1 MAFYDKWKQYQYY
14 TIIGVVSLVALFFL
28 PLLGSSAG
36 LAFVVPTTWAG
47 WLVYVVSKLLVA
59 TINILIFHCFNLQAK
74 INIAENANYL
84 AALAILALYESE
96 NEAVPRSPAQYNRTV
111 YGKKGV
117 AIFATSVI
125 SAVGLTQAI
134 LTFDLVAMLTYFFT
148 ILFGIIF
155 GVLQM
160 NNAEIYWTNEFYN
173 YAKRIEKAKSLER
186 EVQEAVA
193 VAAEKLPESPDDSA
207 CDIGGTDLLVSPD
220 SCGANGTSDQS

>member
-74 INIAENANYL
+74 INIAANANYL
-84 AALAILALYESE
+84 AALDILALYETE

-155 GVLQM
+155 GLLQM

-186 EVQEAVA
+186 
-193 VAAEKLPESPDDSA
+193 
-207 CDIGGTDLLVSPD
+207 
-220 SCGANGTSDQS
+220 